1 MTTLSG
7 ILGMMLLAIIIG
19 ENTKN
24 IRLESYILVVA
35 LVLVEVFFILL
46 KMYTM
51 NEPGL

>member
-7 ILGMMLLAIIIG
+7 ILGMMLLAIIVG
-19 ENTKN
+19 KNTRN
-24 IRLESYILVVA
+24 IRMESYILIVV

-51 NEPGL
+51 DEPGL